1 MSILGRIF
9 GIADAPIAASVGP
22 DYECTCGCRDFTAG
36 GPTVRASSAGVMAQ
50 GQLLCCLAC
59 GDRWYSTPSGL
70 RHPHESAMP
79 PAWAAMDLQA
89 RAAKAQS
96 EAVAARMRTRT
107 EAPRPEAVPVR
118 APHRGFRTPPT
129 PTD

>member
-1 MSILGRIF
+1 MRFLARLF
-9 GIADAPIAASVGP
+9 GIADDHTAASVGP
-22 DYECTCGCRDFTAG
+22 DYECDCGCRDFTAG
-36 GPTVRASSAGVMAQ
+36 GPTVRVSSAGAMAH

-59 GDRWYSTPSGL
+59 GSRWYSTRRDL
-70 RHPHESAMP
+70 RRPHESAMP

-96 EAVAARMRTRT
+96 DAVAARMRTRT
-107 EAPRPEAVPVR
+107 ESPRPEAVPVR